1 MAHTRPTYLYAI
13 IGVALVLIVLGFFA
27 LTALH
32 LTQLTNLYKEK
43 VDIWLELK
51 PELAAGEI
59 ERVSNSI
66 RQHPAVKAET
76 LKFIT
81 KEQVA
86 ADMTAD
92 LGEESMLEEMPDL
105 LRDVLRF
112 NVHAEY
118 LDQSSLNSWRAQ
130 LREDPAVADLYFEA
144 SNLGNVHDNIKN
156 LGWITLGLSILLIF
170 AAVTLIHNTIRLALY
185 ANRFLIKNQQLVG
198 ASWGFISK
206 PYVQR
211 GILNGLISAGIAIA
225 VLAAFYWW
233 ICKLVPDIRDL
244 ITSGELLLFYVV
256 LLLLGALISG
266 ISSWFVVNKFLRM
279 QLDDLY

>member
-51 PELAAGEI
+51 PELAASEI
-59 ERVSNSI
+59 ERISNNI

-118 LDQSSLNSWRAQ
+118 LDQSSLNSWRSQ

-225 VLAAFYWW
+225 ALAVFYWW
-233 ICKLVPDIRDL
+233 ICKLVPDINDL
-244 ITSGELLLFYVV
+244 ITLGELTLFYVV
-256 LLLLGALISG
+256 LLVVGALISG

>member
-51 PELAAGEI
+51 PELAASEI
-59 ERVSNSI
+59 DRLSNSI

-112 NVHAEY
+112 NVRAEF
-118 LDQSSLNSWRAQ
+118 LEQTGLETWRTQ

-144 SNLGNVHDNIKN
+144 SNVGNVQDNIKN

-211 GILNGLISAGIAIA
+211 GMLNGLFSAGIAIA

-233 ICKLVPDIRDL
+233 ICKLVPDISGL
-244 ITSGELLLFYVV
+244 ITLGELSLFFVV
-256 LLLLGALISG
+256 LLLLGVLISG

>member
-118 LDQSSLNSWRAQ
+118 LDQSSLNSWRSQ
-130 LREDPAVADLYFEA
+130 LREDPAIADLYFEA

-225 VLAAFYWW
+225 ALAVFYWW
-233 ICKLVPDIRDL
+233 ICKLVPDINDL
-244 ITSGELLLFYVV
+244 ITLGELTLFYVV
-256 LLLLGALISG
+256 LLVVGALISG

>member
-1 MAHTRPTYLYAI
+1 MAHTRPNYLYAI

-51 PELAAGEI
+51 PELAASEI
-59 ERVSNSI
+59 ERLSNSI

-112 NVHAEY
+112 NVHAKY
-118 LDQSSLNSWRAQ
+118 LDQSSLDNWRTQ

-144 SNLGNVHDNIKN
+144 SNVGNVHDNIKN

-211 GILNGLISAGIAIA
+211 GMLNGLISAGIAIA

-233 ICKLVPDIRDL
+233 IGKLVPDISGL
-244 ITSGELLLFYVV
+244 ITGSELLLFYVA
-256 LLLLGALISG
+256 LLLLGVLISG

>member
-1 MAHTRPTYLYAI
+1 MAHTRPNYLYAI

-51 PELAAGEI
+51 PELAASEI
-59 ERVSNSI
+59 ERLSNSI

-112 NVHAEY
+112 NVHAKY
-118 LDQSSLNSWRAQ
+118 LDQSSLDNWRTQ

-144 SNLGNVHDNIKN
+144 SNVGNVHDNIKN

-211 GILNGLISAGIAIA
+211 GMLNGLISAGIAIA

-233 ICKLVPDIRDL
+233 IGKLVPDISGL
-244 ITSGELLLFYVV
+244 ITGSELLLFYVA
-256 LLLLGALISG
+256 LLLLGILISG